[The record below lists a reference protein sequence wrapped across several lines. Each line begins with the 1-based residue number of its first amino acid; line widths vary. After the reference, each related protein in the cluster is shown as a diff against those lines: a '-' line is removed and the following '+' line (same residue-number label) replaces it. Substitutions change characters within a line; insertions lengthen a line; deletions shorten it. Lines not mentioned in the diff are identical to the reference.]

1 MGAQVVDAIAA
12 PPEPLAESERL
23 LPRVAIGSL
32 RHMGLTLA
40 QVIGL
45 RMMNCVTSLPREVR
59 HE

>member
-12 PPEPLAESERL
+12 APELLAERERF
-23 LPRVAIGSL
+23 LPRLAIGSL

-40 QVIGL
+40 QVVRL